1 MRHVIVGGSGFTG
14 GFLAQQL
21 LEQGEDVVIV
31 DLAPPQDSALGHR
44 AFLPVDITD
53 TRALAN
59 LMLEPEDVVYHLAAR
74 QYHKR
79 IPRFGRS
86 GFFNSVNVAGTRNI
100 LERMERSGCPNMVY
114 FSTDMVY
121 GLPDAIPVQTNHPRR
136 PLGPYGKSKAAAEE
150 ICAAARLR
158 GFKITVFRPR
168 LIVGPGRLGIF
179 AKLFRLI
186 AANLPVPLIGDGSN
200 QYQMISVFDCVD
212 AMRCAVRRGLPN
224 EEYNLGSIS
233 PPTSRQLLENLI
245 ERVGSRSYL
254 IGTPGSLV
262 KAFLATLDYA
272 ALTLLYPE
280 QFLIADLNYLVD
292 ISKTERQLGWIPR
305 FRDEDMLYQAYLE
318 YSNGSVGKHLRSDRQ
333 LKKAR
338 LRS

>member
-1 MRHVIVGGSGFTG
+1 MRHIIVGGSGFTG

-21 LEQGEDVVIV
+21 LEEGEDFVIV
-31 DLAPPQDSALGHR
+31 DLAPPQDSALR
-44 AFLPVDITD
+44 QRSFLPVDIENPH
-53 TRALAN
+53 ALAS
-59 LMLEPEDVVYHLAAR
+59 LRLESEDIVYHLAAR

-86 GFFNSVNVAGTRNI
+86 GFFDSVNVAGTRNI
-100 LERMERSGCPNMVY
+100 LEHMERSGCRNMIY

-121 GLPDAIPVQTNHPRR
+121 GLPDAIPVQTDHACR

-179 AKLFRLI
+179 ARLFHLI

-200 QYQMISVFDCVD
+200 RYQMISVFDCVD
-212 AMRCAVRRGLPN
+212 AMRCAVRAGLPN
-224 EEYNLGSIS
+224 DEYNLGSIS
-233 PPTSRQLLENLI
+233 PPTARKLLENLI

-262 KAFLATLDYA
+262 KAVLAALDYA

-280 QFLIADLNYLVD
+280 QFLIADVNYLVD

-318 YSNGSVGKHLRSDRQ
+318 YAKDSAGKQ
-333 LKKAR
+333 LWC
-338 LRS
+338 